1 MSAKGLRY
9 FSLIINFRLIKF
21 VEYWHRRSSIKGPTS
36 RLFGLVNPD
45 LPGRWLLTGRLEGGW
60 FSVWCPLTA
69 VLDCVLLTYSMRV
82 FCPSLDVM
90 GEWCIYFL
98 LIRCM
103 SVRILNCWCM
113 TVAVLTPVTLLWPPC
128 VADAHIIFIS
138 CGFFFYLLLFFPCLI
153 SAVAEWMST
162 ILLRM
167 VWPYYEVR
175 MQVWNVLRAA
185 RRKLLL

>member
-9 FSLIINFRLIKF
+9 FSVIINLRLIKF
-21 VEYWHRRSSIKGPTS
+21 VEYWHRRSMKGPTS
-36 RLFGLVNPD
+36 HLFGLVNPH
-45 LPGRWLLTGRLEGGW
+45 LPGRWLVTGRLEGGW

-69 VLDCVLLTYSMRV
+69 VSDCVLLPYSIRE

-98 LIRCM
+98 LIRCV

-113 TVAVLTPVTLLWPPC
+113 TVAVLTRVTFLRPPC
-128 VADAHIIFIS
+128 VADADIIFSS
-138 CGFFFYLLLFFPCLI
+138 CGFFFCLLFFPCLI
-153 SAVAEWMST
+153 SAVAEFMST

-167 VWPYYEVR
+167 VWP
-175 MQVWNVLRAA
+175 
-185 RRKLLL
+185 

>member
-98 LIRCM
+98 LIRCTYTELFM
-103 SVRILNCWCM
+103 HDCSSFNSS
-113 TVAVLTPVTLLWPPC
+113 
-128 VADAHIIFIS
+128 HIIMAALHS
-138 CGFFFYLLLFFPCLI
+138 RCGHYIYVLWFLLLSSSFFSSPNLSRCRLDLCHTCTHG
-153 SAVAEWMST
+153 VA
-162 ILLRM
+162 LLRI
-167 VWPYYEVR
+167 
-175 MQVWNVLRAA
+175 
-185 RRKLLL
+185 